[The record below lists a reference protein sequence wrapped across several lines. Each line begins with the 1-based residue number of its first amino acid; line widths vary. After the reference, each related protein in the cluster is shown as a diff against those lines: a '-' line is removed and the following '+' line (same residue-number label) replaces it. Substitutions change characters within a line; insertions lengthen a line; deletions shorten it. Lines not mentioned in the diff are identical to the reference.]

1 MRLTTRSVTVLFM
14 SCFWVLQAAGPTQD
28 DLMKLS
34 LNELLEVEI
43 TSASKLEVKVRE
55 APSTVNLIT
64 KKQIEAYGWRT
75 LNDILYKLPGF
86 GPGQDYD
93 RRTVPARG
101 LFDSWSNNHLLH
113 LVDGVPMNDNLYG
126 SAYTWDN
133 TPIFWAKNI
142 EIIRGP
148 GSALYGSNATNGV
161 IGVKTL
167 SPSDMDRA
175 VYARLERGDLAT
187 QRFDIMT
194 GRESQWVDAMF
205 AFSYFETD
213 GNSNAS
219 FDGSARLDA
228 NGNLAQFETDD
239 RRRSD
244 YFWTKLTFHNALEGL
259 EFQYHRQDWNFQTG
273 HGWLFWI
280 PDFEEHMEESRQIF
294 TLTYKPTLLSSGIEQ
309 EYVLRFQ
316 DHNLTWNQRY
326 YPDDAFDSYYPSGMW
341 EYLDTDAQDLFARV
355 QLGYNLGRIGHVLAG
370 IEATRFTYDGDNE
383 HYSNIDVD
391 DPFFPPFPGDRNT
404 ALGPWL
410 DFIIDQPILN
420 TGLYAQYSSN
430 DLFQKLKIT
439 AGLRWDRQEVD
450 YERIYEPGRPAVK
463 RTSERVSPR
472 LALVY
477 LANEKLSLKLMGG
490 KAFRAPMPTELA
502 GAHTFSLASN
512 IEELD
517 PELITTVEFMAD
529 WQIND
534 YLNLRTN
541 LFETEF
547 ENQIA
552 FSLANN
558 NLSTNVFSQTNR
570 GLEIEA
576 LFAVGR
582 LSGFFNASYAERVEE
597 TVLDNTIGVDGD
609 NITWE
614 PEDKYNF
621 GLNYNIGKWQASI
634 SGHHHGAV
642 QRRPSDVGVQ
652 ELPFGVGVSLDMDS
666 YRPRELGSWFSLDGK
681 LQYQI
686 SSSVELSVFGTN
698 LLDEA
703 DQVLVKTGPFPFDY
717 QQEGRRLNLSIQVKL

>member
-1 MRLTTRSVTVLFM
+1 MRIAFCLLTILSAVWALRAS
-14 SCFWVLQAAGPTQD
+14 GPEEAE
-28 DLMKLS
+28 DLMSLS
-34 LNELLEVEI
+34 LTELLDVEI

-55 APSTVNLIT
+55 APSTANLIT

-75 LNDILYKLPGF
+75 LNDVLYKLPGF

-113 LVDGVPMNDNLYG
+113 LVDGIPMNDNLYG

-133 TPIFWAKNI
+133 TPIFWVKNL
-142 EIIRGP
+142 EVIRGP

-161 IGVKTL
+161 IGVKTI
-167 SPSDMDRA
+167 SAEDMNKPIT
-175 VYARLERGDLAT
+175 ARFERGDLAT

-194 GRESQWVDAMF
+194 GRESQWVSVMM

-213 GNSNAS
+213 GNAYQS
-219 FDGSARLDA
+219 FDGSARTDA
-228 NGNLAQFETDD
+228 AGNLARFETDD
-239 RRRSD
+239 NRRSN
-244 YFWTKLTFHNALEGL
+244 YFWSKLTFHNALEGL

-280 PDFEEHMEESRQIF
+280 PDFEELMEENRQIF
-294 TLTYKPTLLSSGIEQ
+294 SFTYRPTSSSSGIEQ
-309 EYVLRFQ
+309 EYVLRYQ
-316 DHNLTWNQRY
+316 DHNITWNQRY

-341 EYLDTDAQDLFARV
+341 EYLDTDAQDLFVRA
-355 QLGYNLGRIGHVLAG
+355 QFGYSLGQKGHILMG

-391 DPFFPPFPGDRNT
+391 DPFFPPFEGDRNT

-420 TGLYAQYSSN
+420 TGVYAQYSSG
-430 DLFQKLKIT
+430 DLLEKLKIT
-439 AGLRWDRQEVD
+439 AGVRWDRQDVD
-450 YERIYEPGRPAVK
+450 YEQIYEPGRPGAS
-463 RTSERVSPR
+463 RSNERVSPR
-472 LALVY
+472 LAFVY
-477 LANEKLSLKLMGG
+477 LPNDKLSLKLMGG
-490 KAFRAPMPTELA
+490 KAFRAPMPTEMA

-512 IEELD
+512 IEELK
-517 PELITTVEFMAD
+517 PELITTVEVMAD
-529 WQIND
+529 WQVNN
-534 YLNLRTN
+534 YLNVRAN
-541 LFETEF
+541 VFETEF

-552 FSLANN
+552 FSTANN

-570 GLEIEA
+570 GLELEA
-576 LFAVGR
+576 LFGFGR
-582 LSGFFNASYAERVEE
+582 WNGFFNASFTDRVEE
-597 TVLDNTIGVDGD
+597 TVLDTTIGEDDD

-621 GLNYNIGKWQASI
+621 GITYSQGKWQASLA
-634 SGHHHGAV
+634 GHHHGSV

-652 ELPFGVGVSLDMDS
+652 ELPFGVGVSLDMDQ

-681 LQYQI
+681 VQYQF
-686 SSSVELSVFGTN
+686 SESVGISVFGTN
-698 LLDEA
+698 LLDEE
-703 DQVLVKTGPFPFDY
+703 DTVLVKTGPFPFDY
-717 QQEGRRLNLSIQVKL
+717 QQEGRRVNLSIQISL